1 MMNKLLFLFACLT
14 VISCSGDDKSASD
27 DTSIDPP
34 AWIQGIWIQEEY
46 LDINFEFG
54 FEFKSDDFCQ
64 VVNGTKSCNKAQIDL
79 LKQGSMKVNVYE
91 EISNDRY
98 LLEITQHTYTVEYEF
113 EKISSTR
120 IKKIQLGGDI
130 FYIKQ

>member
-1 MMNKLLFLFACLT
+1 MLKKLLFLFAYLT
-14 VISCSGDDKSASD
+14 VISCSSDDDSASD

-34 AWIQGIWIQEEY
+34 AWIQGIWIQEYY
-46 LDINFEFG
+46 LDLNLEFG

-64 VVNGTKSCNKAQIDL
+64 ITNEFKSCTKAQIDL
-79 LKQGSMKVNVYE
+79 LKQGPMEVNVYE

-98 LLEITQHTYTVEYEF
+98 VLEITQHTSVVEYEF